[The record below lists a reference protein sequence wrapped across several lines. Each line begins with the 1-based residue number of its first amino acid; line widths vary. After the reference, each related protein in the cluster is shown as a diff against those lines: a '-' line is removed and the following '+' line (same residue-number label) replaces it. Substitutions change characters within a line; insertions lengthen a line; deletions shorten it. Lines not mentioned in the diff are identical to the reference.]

1 MNLKY
6 LHFLLLFFGV
16 IGLTNCS
23 SKKYIS
29 EVPYR
34 YSSEE
39 EYQAIS
45 TEKTAIENQ
54 YTNVDDNPEKLD
66 DKKLRLKEKYAVL
79 FGVMP
84 KEIKNYDFYA
94 YIDPCLGTPYRKQT
108 LELQKAVDC
117 SFFVLFSKR
126 PLLKPLMEFSVPTHC
141 SFLQEELFYKK
152 EI

>member
-6 LHFLLLFFGV
+6 LHFILFFFGV
-16 IGLTNCS
+16 MGLTNCS

-39 EYQAIS
+39 EYQAIN
-45 TEKTAIENQ
+45 TGKTAIENQ

-84 KEIKNYDFYA
+84 QEIKNYDFYA
-94 YIDPCLGTPYRKQT
+94 YIHPWLGTPYRKQS
-108 LELQKAVDC
+108 LEL
-117 SFFVLFSKR
+117 
-126 PLLKPLMEFSVPTHC
+126 
-141 SFLQEELFYKK
+141 
-152 EI
+152 